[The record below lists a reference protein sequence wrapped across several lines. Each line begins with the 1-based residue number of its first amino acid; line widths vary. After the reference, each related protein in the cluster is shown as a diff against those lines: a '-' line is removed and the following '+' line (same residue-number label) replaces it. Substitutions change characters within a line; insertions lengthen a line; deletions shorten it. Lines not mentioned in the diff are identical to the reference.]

1 MKSGKALIAAHCEN
15 RVGGGLVDFG
25 LFAEEPTMPVEKVA
39 PSLMKRVDG
48 KIYYGATSGKL
59 GSQRV

>member
-25 LFAEEPTMPVEKVA
+25 LFAEGQ
-39 PSLMKRVDG
+39 VDYAGG
-48 KIYYGATSGKL
+48 K
-59 GSQRV
+59 GSPHLL